1 LHLAAARPTLYSRQQ
16 ERGHASSN
24 SKGQRK
30 NDVQLNQGETILGT
44 IKEKDAQ
51 AQSMGD
57 NRRSEQEKDAQAIS
71 IGNGKD
77 ENDA

>member
-1 LHLAAARPTLYSRQQ
+1 M
-16 ERGHASSN
+16 
-24 SKGQRK
+24 
-30 NDVQLNQGETILGT
+30 
-44 IKEKDAQ
+44 EKDAH